1 MGNGIATVE
10 YDMSPARI
18 FRYGS
23 ASLEEKLARL
33 HAGEIYRVSMSGA
46 WLTWWTWGDLRGDL
60 ADRKFSRW
68 QFPAVEDPENVPDI
82 ASMLTDPVELN
93 KVNHLSS
100 RSCVDGEEK
109 PDVKQMMRDGWV
121 FSEAEAYIEL
131 ISSTREEGAFFEF
144 VE

>member
-1 MGNGIATVE
+1 M
-10 YDMSPARI
+10 
-18 FRYGS
+18 
-23 ASLEEKLARL
+23 
-33 HAGEIYRVSMSGA
+33 
-46 WLTWWTWGDLRGDL
+46 RGDL